1 MSGPHLNGQHLNG
14 TWLRG
19 LMARRPLRIWGS
31 ALGVALTVM
40 FLALLLGFVV
50 AGRANMTVRAIQS
63 VPVDWQVLLGQN
75 ASRAEAVQAIQAATP
90 VKTLLPVGYADV
102 ARFSANTGGT
112 VQTTGAGKVLGLP
125 DGYSAAFPAELRSL
139 IGASTGV
146 LLSQQTAANL
156 HAGVGDT
163 VNIARYGA
171 APVNVTVAGVV
182 DLPQADSLFQAVGA
196 PKGLAP
202 QAPPDNVLLLP
213 RAQWDAIFTAQ
224 KAARPDT
231 VREQLHVRLGQTLP
245 SDPGRAFDQVNKLAN
260 NVEARLAG
268 SAVVGN
274 TLAAKLDGARES
286 ALYAEALFL
295 FLGLPGAML
304 AAALTFSIAGAS
316 AAQRGQEAAL
326 LRVRGASERGILQL
340 GTAEALSVAL
350 AGTGVGL
357 LLALL
362 VSPLLHAG
370 VQLTAALLLL
380 PAALGLALALAVVLL
395 PTLQAV
401 RGSSVVAQRQAVRRT
416 AVPLWQRLYLD
427 VLLLAVAGLVFW
439 RNAAGGYQLVLAPEG
454 VAKASIQ
461 PEAFIAPVAFWV
473 GGTLLALRLMDVL
486 LRRAVLSR
494 LLRPV
499 SGRLSEVVAAA
510 LERQGGLLRRGAALV
525 ALAVSFAVSTSIFN
539 ATYNDQARVDAVLT
553 NGADVTVT
561 GGPASPAGPLLA
573 SLRTLP
579 GVTDAQ
585 PLMHRFAYVGADL
598 QDIFG
603 INAAHFTD
611 VSHLSNTYFKGMTA
625 GQALAKLQANP
636 NAIFI
641 SQETVNDYQ
650 LSLGDTLRLRLLN
663 AKTHQYQVV
672 PFTFA
677 GVVREFPTAPKDSF
691 LVANADYLAQMTG
704 NPAAEVALLK
714 VSGNPG
720 QVVQQAQQLSAN
732 LPGVS
737 VTDLRTVRSKIASGL
752 TAVNLAGLSR
762 IELTFAVLLLTAA
775 TGLVFAL
782 GLTERRRTF
791 TVLNALGATRPQLGA
806 FLNGEALAVAGFGAV
821 FGTVIGLGVAQ
832 TLIKLL
838 QGVFDPPPESMLL
851 PWLYLG
857 TLLTAAALSTAL
869 ALAFAGRASGKKVT
883 EVLRAS

>member
-1 MSGPHLNGQHLNG
+1 MNGL
-14 TWLRG
+14 WLRG
-19 LMARRPLRIWGS
+19 LFNRRPLRMWGS
-31 ALGVALTVM
+31 VTGVALTVM
-40 FLALLLGFVV
+40 FLALLLSFVL
-50 AGRANMTVRAIQS
+50 AGRANMTARAIGS

-75 ASRAEAVQAIQAATP
+75 ASRPEAVQAIQAATP
-90 VKTLLPVGYADV
+90 TKTILPVGYAD
-102 ARFSANTGGT
+102 AQSFTSTTGGT

-125 DGYSAAFPAELRSL
+125 EGYAAAFPAEMRPL

-156 HAGVGDT
+156 HAGVGDS
-163 VNIARYGA
+163 VQIARYGA
-171 APVNVTVAGVV
+171 PPVNVTVTGVV

-213 RAQWDAIFTAQ
+213 RAQWDAIFTVQ
-224 KAARPDT
+224 KIARPDT
-231 VREQLHVRLGQTLP
+231 VREQLHVRLNQNLP
-245 SDPGRAFDQVNKLAN
+245 SDPGRAFDVVNKLAN

-295 FLGLPGAML
+295 FLGLPGAIL
-304 AAALTFSIAGAS
+304 AAALTFNVAGAS
-316 AAQRGQEAAL
+316 ATQRRQEAAL
-326 LRVRGASERGILQL
+326 LRVRGASERRILQL
-340 GTAEALSVAL
+340 GGAEALTVAL
-350 AGTGVGL
+350 LGTGLGL
-357 LLALL
+357 LLASLL
-362 VSPLLHAG
+362 SPLLTGGTAVSLVSLLFPALAG
-370 VQLTAALLLL
+370 V
-380 PAALGLALALAVVLL
+380 ALALIAVLL
-395 PTLQAV
+395 PTWQAI
-401 RGSSVVAQRQAVRRT
+401 RQSSVAAQRQSVPRHT
-416 AVPLWQRLYLD
+416 TPLWQKLYLD
-427 VLLLAVAGLVFW
+427 LLLLAVAGLVFW

-461 PEAFIAPVAFWV
+461 AEAFLAPLAFWL
-473 GGTLLALRLMDVL
+473 GGTLLALRLMDML
-486 LRRAVLSR
+486 LRRKVLSQ

-499 SGRLSEVVAAA
+499 SGRMADVVAAA
-510 LERQGGLLRRGAALV
+510 LERQGALLRRGAALV
-525 ALAVSFAVSTSIFN
+525 AMAVSFAVSTSIFN

-561 GGPASPAGPLLA
+561 GGPNAPAGPQLA
-573 SLRTLP
+573 ALRTLP

-611 VSHLSNTYFKGMTA
+611 VSRLSNTYFKDMTA
-625 GQALAKLQANP
+625 VQALAKLQATP
-636 NAIFI
+636 NALFV
-641 SQETVNDYQ
+641 SQETVNDYN
-650 LSLGDTLRLRLLN
+650 LALGDPIRLRLLN

-672 PFTFA
+672 PFTFV

-691 LVANADYLAQMTG
+691 LVANASYLAQMTG
-704 NPAAEVALLK
+704 NPQAEVALLK
-714 VSGNPG
+714 VSGNPAKVM
-720 QVVQQAQQLSAN
+720 QDAAQLTAN
-732 LPGVS
+732 LPGVQ
-737 VTDLRTVRSKIASGL
+737 VTDLSTVRSKIASGL

-762 IELTFAVLLLTAA
+762 IELSFAVLMLTAA

-782 GLTERRRTF
+782 GLAERRRTF
-791 TVLNALGATRPQLGA
+791 TILNALGASPPQLGA
-806 FLNGEALAVAGFGAV
+806 FLNGEALTVAGLGGLFGA
-821 FGTVIGLGVAQ
+821 VIGLGVAQ

-851 PWLYLG
+851 PWLYLL
-857 TLLTAAALSTAL
+857 TLLLAAALSTAL
-869 ALAFAGRASGKKVT
+869 ALTFAARASSRKVT
-883 EVLRAS
+883 EVLRAG